1 MTLSP
6 ASAAT
11 EFSLVDYADET
22 VYDVSITDGVV
33 NIRFDNTERSFDA
46 DEKIVACC
54 VYNGEFSFMSF
65 QQYDYNYYMTNVY
78 RYNINTAD
86 LSLVSFNT
94 ESVLSPY
101 SFASDIHGKY
111 YFVDSTDSSVLHC
124 YKKSGHQF
132 TLDCVYGINQLMCID
147 GYNILAITT
156 NGIYSVKSNSLTL
169 ISNLNLSVPCY
180 YTGEDYIVDSAN
192 IKYNYN
198 NGYISPIVEETIPDT
213 ESNTP
218 TVPEQDKV
226 EYQQSG
232 EYIYINVGT
241 TVAKLRKALGIS
253 KESFSAYKTDGTKLE
268 SGKLGTGM
276 KVKYNNDEYTI
287 IIYGELTGEG
297 NINSRDLKLSLDFVT
312 GKETPDKIG
321 LLAGDVNS
329 DGRISIKDSL
339 LISWMY

>member
-33 NIRFDNTERSFDA
+33 NIRFDNSHRYFDA
-46 DEKIVACC
+46 DEKIVACS
-54 VYNGEFSFMSF
+54 VYDGEFSLMSF
-65 QQYDYNYYMTNVY
+65 QQYDYSYYMTNVY

-86 LSLVSFNT
+86 LSLLSFNI

-101 SFASDIHGKY
+101 SFASDIYGNY

-132 TLDCVYGINQLMCID
+132 TLDCVYGIKQLMCID

-156 NGIYSVKSNSLTL
+156 NGIYSIKNNSLTL
-169 ISNLNLSVPCY
+169 ISNLNPSVPCY
-180 YTGEDYIVDSAN
+180 YTGEDYITDSSN
-192 IKYNYN
+192 VKYNYN
-198 NGYISPIVEETIPDT
+198 NGYISPIVEETDPAPEDNT
-213 ESNTP
+213 EAK
-218 TVPEQDKV
+218 PEQDTV
-226 EYQQSG
+226 GFQQSG
-232 EYIYINVGT
+232 EYIYVDMGT
-241 TVAKLRKALGIS
+241 TVAKLRKALGLS
-253 KESFSAYKTDGTKLE
+253 KESFSAYKTDGTKWE

-276 KVKYNNDEYTI
+276 KVKYNAAEYTI
-287 IIYGELTGEG
+287 IIYGELTREG

-312 GKETPDKIG
+312 GKETPDKID
-321 LLAGDVNS
+321 LLAGDVNA